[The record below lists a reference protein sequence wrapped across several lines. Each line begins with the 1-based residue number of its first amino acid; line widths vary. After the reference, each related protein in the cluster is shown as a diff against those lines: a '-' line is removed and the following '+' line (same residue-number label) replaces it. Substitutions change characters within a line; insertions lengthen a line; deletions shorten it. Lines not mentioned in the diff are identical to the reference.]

1 MKTFCTKLSASMFF
15 LFIIIFSGAALSFGQ
30 AIDTTKDG
38 LLFYLSGDKGFT
50 ADYACGKAEPNFLSN
65 VKIIKD
71 GAKGVGFECAH
82 TQLMSYWAPGNIY
95 AERGSLS
102 FFWRSREPV
111 GKTAFPIFRVGY
123 ADHSSWDMVWLRIDY
138 NGKGFDAF
146 VTDVNLARVR
156 VSYILPSTPDPRK
169 WIHFTLTWD
178 ETQGIRFYIDGKKI
192 AEKDTSDVFYIGLD
206 QFGPHSRIISPH
218 QVQSAYNF
226 VRSGDIDE
234 IRIYDRA
241 LPDSTIVSLA
251 QGNAPIVTASKER
264 SLSQT
269 QWNDEWKLR
278 YGWNRPGD
286 VPPYLSEKNMSIR
299 KVEILEA
306 YDHNRWF
313 WKATDGIRETTWPG
327 VYNRSRLT
335 GRNDYFQLPD
345 WDCYVSSGIAV
356 RFNMPEEPWNYLEM
370 QGAAYGTMA
379 LSEKK
384 DGSDSTVIFNRPKD
398 QERTFHKFEKEITG
412 KTLVFTNVAQETP
425 LGEISAYDI
434 RPGKAPQ
441 GIVTLEYKIT
451 FATVTS
457 NINLNNAVNFIKGRF
472 TADECTILQALPAG
486 VPKESKAVQPKNA
499 LPIIHILIPSDFRS
513 MNKTGNEHIFSYTWD
528 NMYAGLDGIEI
539 ELPALNVKPTC
550 GEYFPMNI
558 QIKDPLLLIR
568 NLADVSFSVK
578 PNEPHTIWFDL
589 RDKILPNGKPLYLTI
604 AGSGSDFTPAMLEGA
619 SIRLIFK
626 PYKEAAKE
634 HIADRFAQVR
644 DSYAWMVEEHTNSTK
659 LNIYNKFSDEIDDL
673 LRVAPDHY
681 PGRWYWYDYNQEQA
695 KPEFTQAVPPKGIP
709 LWAFRQIED
718 LKSYKKFIEWYIDHR
733 QVKNDG
739 FGGGLSDDSDLGNM
753 WPGLALMGCIPDKVK
768 DSDCKLME
776 SIYANGMNTGGLNTI
791 QTDGLHSYEEG
802 TNVLA
807 QVNLLDF
814 GNPKQV
820 ERMMQT
826 VHALKEKILG
836 VNKAGHTHFRSFY
849 YGANAVAEEGVW
861 AWTLP
866 HEYLNLQPAIYLG
879 DFYGNAMAKK
889 IVTDV
894 ADGLLAHAHKDSTG
908 KTIVDVEI
916 NYSTDESRSSTLGSK
931 SMLTDAYNRMTNVA
945 AQFSAGQL
953 LWASWRWTGEQKYL
967 QPLLDMGYPVLASI
981 PSNALDIAN
990 LRDTWGKQIAATTTP
1005 DSKVDVLRHFAWQ
1018 VTGNK
1023 KYLENYYANQ
1033 IEADADREYINTEGS
1048 LWTDRL
1054 YIAEREIQR
1063 SRLGGVAD
1071 SRNGVNPGHVV
1082 SWNFNAPASGE
1093 SVAILVRSATPSA
1106 ITIEVFNLEKTA
1118 VTAAMTGWDVLPGK
1132 WKIIQGIDIN
1142 DDGKP
1147 ETNITQRNLPFEC
1160 SASISFTFAP
1170 RKSTIITMRLIENGI
1185 PYTQRADL
1193 AIGKE
1198 DVSIDGRKIRVIVHN
1213 LGAAANSPTTCA
1225 LVDAKGTVIT
1235 EVNVPAIQ
1243 PPADL
1248 LPKTMEITLD
1258 IPKGIDVTKASIR
1271 IDPKNKLSESTKL
1284 NNEILLP
1291 GI

>member
-1 MKTFCTKLSASMFF
+1 MKPTCTKLFASLFF
-15 LFIIIFSGAALSFGQ
+15 LFIMNLPCSTLSFAQ
-30 AIDTTKDG
+30 ASDAANDG
-38 LLFYLSGDKGFT
+38 LLFYLSGNKGFT
-50 ADYACGKAEPNFLSN
+50 ADYARGKAEPNFLSN
-65 VKIIKD
+65 VKIIND

-82 TQLMSYWAPGNIY
+82 TQLMCYWAPKNIY

-102 FFWRSREPV
+102 FFWRSREPL

-156 VSYILPSTPDPRK
+156 VSYTLPSTPDPK
-169 WIHFTLTWD
+169 QWIHFTLTWD
-178 ETQGIRFYIDGKKI
+178 ETQGIRFYINGKKV
-192 AEKDTSDVFYIGLD
+192 AEKDTTDVFYTGLD

-226 VRSGDIDE
+226 VRGGDIDE
-234 IRIYDRA
+234 IKIYDRA
-241 LPDSTIVSLA
+241 LPDSNIISLA
-251 QGNAPIVTASKER
+251 QGNAPVVTASKER
-264 SLSQT
+264 SLSKSL
-269 QWNDEWKLR
+269 WNDEWNLR

-286 VPPYLSEKNMSIR
+286 IPPSLNEKNMSIR

-306 YDHNRWF
+306 YDHNRWY

-345 WDCYVSSGIAV
+345 WDCYVSSGISV
-356 RFNMPEEPWNYLEM
+356 RFNMPKEPWNYLEL

-379 LSEKK
+379 LSNKN
-384 DGSDSTVIFNRPKD
+384 DGSDSTVLFTRSKN

-412 KTLVFTNVAQETP
+412 KTLVFMNIAQETP

-434 RPGKAPQ
+434 KPGKSPQ
-441 GIVTLEYKIT
+441 GSARLEYKIT
-451 FATVTS
+451 SAAVTS
-457 NINLNNAVNFIKGRF
+457 NTNLNNAVSFIMGRF
-472 TADECTILQALPAG
+472 TEDECTILQALPAG
-486 VPKESKAVQPKNA
+486 VPKEARQVQPKNA
-499 LPIIHILIPSDFRS
+499 LPIVHILMPSDFRS

-528 NMYAGLDGIEI
+528 DMYAGLDGIEI
-539 ELPALNVKPTC
+539 ELPALHVQPTC

-558 QIKDPLLLIR
+558 QIKDPLLLMR

-578 PNEPHTIWFDL
+578 PNEAHTIWFDL
-589 RDKILPNGKPLYLTI
+589 RDKILPNGKPLYITI
-604 AGSGSDFTPAMLEGA
+604 AASGSDFTPEMLEGA

-626 PYKEAAKE
+626 PYKDAAKE
-634 HIADRFAQVR
+634 HITDRFAQVR
-644 DSYAWMVEEHTNSTK
+644 DTYAWMVEEHTNSTK
-659 LNIYNKFSDEIDDL
+659 LNTYNKFADAISDV
-673 LRVAPDHY
+673 LRVD
-681 PGRWYWYDYNQEQA
+681 PGNTLARYYWYDYNHEQM
-695 KPEFTQAVPPKGIP
+695 KPEFTQPVPPKGIP

-718 LKSYKKFIEWYIDHR
+718 LKRYRKFVEWYIDHR
-733 QVKNDG
+733 QSKDG
-739 FGGGLSDDSDLGNM
+739 DFGGGLSDDSDMGNM

-791 QTDGLHSYEEG
+791 QADGLHSYEEG

-826 VHALKEKILG
+826 VHALKEKIIG
-836 VNKAGHTHFRSFY
+836 VNNAGHTHFRSFY
-849 YGANAVAEEGVW
+849 YGANAIAQEGVW
-861 AWTLP
+861 AWSLP
-866 HEYLNLQPAIYLG
+866 HEYLNLQPAVYLG
-879 DFYGNAMAKK
+879 DFYSNTAAMKL
-889 IVTDV
+889 VTDV

-908 KTIVDVEI
+908 KIIVDAEI
-916 NYSTDESRSSTLGSK
+916 NYITDESRPSALGAK
-931 SMLTDAYNRMTNVA
+931 TMLTDAYNRMNNVA
-945 AQFSAGQL
+945 SQFSAGQL

-981 PSNALDIAN
+981 PSNMLDIAN
-990 LRDTWGKQIAATTTP
+990 LRDTWGKQIAETTTP
-1005 DSKVDVLRHFAWQ
+1005 NSKVDVLRHFAWQ
-1018 VTGNK
+1018 VTGSK
-1023 KYLENYYANQ
+1023 TYLENYYADQ

-1048 LWTDRL
+1048 LWIDRL
-1054 YIAEREIQR
+1054 YIAEKELQR
-1063 SRLGGVAD
+1063 SRLGGVAN

-1093 SVAILVRSATPSA
+1093 SAAILVRSATPNA
-1106 ITIEVFNLEKTA
+1106 ITIEVFNLDKTA
-1118 VTAAMTGWDVLPGK
+1118 VTVQMTGWDVLPGK
-1132 WKIIQGIDIN
+1132 WEIIQGIDIN

-1147 ETNITQRNLPFEC
+1147 ETSIAKRILPFEC
-1160 SASISFTFAP
+1160 SASVPFTFEP
-1170 RKSTIITMRLIENGI
+1170 RKSTIITMHLVENGV
-1185 PYTQRADL
+1185 PYSERCDL

-1198 DVSIDGRKIRVIVHN
+1198 DISIDGRKIHVIVHN

-1225 LVDAKGTVIT
+1225 LVDAKGTVMAEANI
-1235 EVNVPAIQ
+1235 PAIQ
-1243 PPADL
+1243 PAADL

-1258 IPKGIDVTKASIR
+1258 IPKGINGTMASIR

-1284 NNEILLP
+1284 NNAVLLS
-1291 GI
+1291 GL